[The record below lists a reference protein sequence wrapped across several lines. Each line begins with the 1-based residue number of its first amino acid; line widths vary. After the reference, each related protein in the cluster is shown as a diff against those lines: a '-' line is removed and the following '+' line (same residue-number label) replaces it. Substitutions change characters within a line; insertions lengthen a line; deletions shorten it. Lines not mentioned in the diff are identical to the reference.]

1 METDMERTLVLI
13 KPDAISRGL
22 MGRLI
27 SRFEDKGLQIV
38 GCKMMQ
44 LDDRILAEHYSHLF
58 DKPFFPRI
66 AAFMKSTPVVAL
78 CVQGLEAV
86 EVVRKMCG
94 VTNSRAA
101 DPGTIRGDLGMSIQC
116 NLVHASDGADTAR
129 LEVARFFKAE
139 ELFDFTTLN
148 RPVIYADDEV

>member
-1 METDMERTLVLI
+1 MERTLVLI
-13 KPDAISRGL
+13 KPDAVSRGL

-44 LDDRILAEHYSHLF
+44 LDDRLLAEHYSHLA

-66 AAFMKSTPVVAL
+66 AAFMKTTPVVAL

-101 DPGTIRGDLGMSIQC
+101 APGTIRGDLGMSIQC
-116 NLVHASDGADTAR
+116 NLVHASDEAATAR
-129 LEVARFFKAE
+129 VEVERFFRPE
-139 ELFDFTTLN
+139 ELFDYT
-148 RPVIYADDEV
+148 PVNQGIIYADDEV

>member
-1 METDMERTLVLI
+1 MERTLVLI
-13 KPDAISRGL
+13 KPDAVSRGL

-27 SRFEDKGLQIV
+27 SRFEAKGLQIV

-44 LDDRILAEHYSHLF
+44 LDDRLLAEHYSHLA

-66 AAFMKSTPVVAL
+66 AAFMKTTPVVAL

-101 DPGTIRGDLGMSIQC
+101 APGTIRGDLGMSIQC
-116 NLVHASDGADTAR
+116 NLVHASDEPATA
-129 LEVARFFKAE
+129 EVEVKRFFQPE
-139 ELFDFTTLN
+139 ELFDYTPLN
-148 RPVIYADDEV
+148 QGIIYADDEV

>member
-1 METDMERTLVLI
+1 MDMERTLVLI
-13 KPDAISRGL
+13 KPDAVSRHL
-22 MGRLI
+22 MGRI
-27 SRFEDKGLQIV
+27 IARIEDKGLQIV

-44 LDDRILAEHYSHLF
+44 LDDRILAEHYSHLA

-66 AAFMKSTPVVAL
+66 AAFMKATPVVAL

-116 NLVHASDGADTAR
+116 NLVHASDGPDTAAI
-129 LEVARFFKAE
+129 EVERFFGAE
-139 ELFDFTTLN
+139 EIFDFTPLD
-148 RPVIYADDEV
+148 REVIYADDEI

>member
-1 METDMERTLVLI
+1 MERTLVLI
-13 KPDAISRGL
+13 KPDAVSRGL

-27 SRFEDKGLQIV
+27 SRFEAKGLQIV

-44 LDDRILAEHYSHLF
+44 LDDRLLAEHYAHLA

-66 AAFMKSTPVVAL
+66 AAFMKTTPVVAL

-86 EVVRKMCG
+86 EVVRQMCG

-101 DPGTIRGDLGMSIQC
+101 APGTIRGDLGMSIQC
-116 NLVHASDGADTAR
+116 NLVHASDGADTAEI
-129 LEVARFFKAE
+129 EVKRFFRPE
-139 ELFDFTTLN
+139 ELFDYTPLN
-148 RPVIYADDEV
+148 RGIIYADDEV

>member
-1 METDMERTLVLI
+1 MERTLVLI
-13 KPDAISRGL
+13 KPDAVSRGL

-27 SRFEDKGLQIV
+27 SRFEAKGLQIV

-44 LDDRILAEHYSHLF
+44 LDDRLLAEHYSHLA

-66 AAFMKSTPVVAL
+66 AAFMKTTPVVAL

-86 EVVRKMCG
+86 EVVRQMCG

-101 DPGTIRGDLGMSIQC
+101 APGTIRGDLGMSIQC
-116 NLVHASDGADTAR
+116 NLVHASDEPATA
-129 LEVARFFKAE
+129 EVEVKRFFQPE
-139 ELFDFTTLN
+139 ELFDYTPLN
-148 RPVIYADDEV
+148 QEIIYADDEV

>member
-1 METDMERTLVLI
+1 MERTLVLI

-38 GCKMMQ
+38 GCKMMR
-44 LDDRILAEHYSHLF
+44 LDDRLLAEHYAHLA

-66 AAFMKSTPVVAL
+66 AAFMKSTPVIAL

-86 EVVRKMCG
+86 EVIRQMCG

-101 DPGTIRGDLGMSIQC
+101 APGTIRGDLGMSIQC
-116 NLVHASDGADTAR
+116 NLVHASDEPATA
-129 LEVARFFKAE
+129 EVEVKRFFQPE
-139 ELFDFTTLN
+139 ELFDYTPLN
-148 RPVIYADDEV
+148 QGIIYADDEV